1 MFKKGGTVTAVL
13 SGKESVMDYGII
25 SCVPIA
31 FLIIGVLI
39 TKRMPEM
46 IILSSILGA
55 ALVFKGDIFNG
66 YVGWVYG
73 ALSNESYQF
82 LLILLLGFGAI
93 IKLFEK
99 SGALQGFANVIG
111 RFANTQ
117 KKTMVVTWLMGII
130 MFVDDYLNV
139 LAVSSSMRTL
149 TDRQRIPR
157 EHLAYGANSMGACV
171 CVLIPFTSWAAFA
184 IGCLAE
190 HGLGF
195 SDYVRALPYMFF
207 PIISIVVCLLV
218 AVGIIPKVGIIKKA
232 YQRVED
238 GGSVMCP
245 EESGGGSSIVNME
258 SDSDEEIKPS
268 SPINFF
274 IPIIALIVVTIIC
287 DNSVVHGIIAAIII
301 QFIMYLPQKIMT
313 LTEFMDNMFA
323 GITSMAPLAF
333 IICFAYILGSAND
346 AMGFS
351 GFVINGLSGFIPPAL
366 LPALAFVLIAAVT
379 FAAASFWVL
388 IVITVPIFVPLA
400 QTMGLDPAIIIAAI
414 MSGVAFGSKFCF
426 YSDAVFMT
434 SAGTGVSNMTQIKAV
449 APYVLGSAILAT
461 IIFAVVGFVSI

>member
-1 MFKKGGTVTAVL
+1 M
-13 SGKESVMDYGII
+13 EYGII
-25 SCVPIA
+25 SCIPIA
-31 FLIIGVLI
+31 VLIIGVLI
-39 TKRMPEM
+39 TKKMPEM
-46 IILSSILGA
+46 IIFSSIVGA
-55 ALVFKGDIFNG
+55 ALVFKTDIFNG
-66 YVGWVYG
+66 YVGWLYG

-99 SGALQGFANVIG
+99 SGALQGFANIIG
-111 RFANTQ
+111 RFANTR

-149 TDRQRIPR
+149 TDKQKIPR

-184 IGCLAE
+184 IGCLSE
-190 HGLGF
+190 QGLGF
-195 SDYVRALPYMFF
+195 TDYVRSLPYMFF
-207 PIISIVVCLLV
+207 PIIAIVVCLLV
-218 AVGIIPKVGIIKKA
+218 ALGIIPKVGLIKKA
-232 YQRVED
+232 YERVD
-238 GGSVMCP
+238 AGGSVLCP
-245 EESGGGSSIVNME
+245 AESSGSTSSIINMGE
-258 SDSDEEIKPS
+258 ETDEDVKPS
-268 SPINFF
+268 SPLNFF
-274 IPIIALIVVTIIC
+274 IPIIALIVVTIVC
-287 DNSVVHGIIAAIII
+287 GNSVVHGIIAAIVI
-301 QFIMYLPQKIMT
+301 QFILYLAQRLMT
-313 LTEFMDNMFA
+313 LSEFMNTMFE
-323 GITSMAPLAF
+323 GITSMAGLAF

-351 GFVINGLSGFIPPAL
+351 AFVINGLSGTIPPAL
-366 LPALAFVLIAAVT
+366 LPALAFIIIGAVA

-400 QTMGLDPAIIIAAI
+400 SSMGIDPAIIIAAI

-434 SAGTGVSNMTQIKAV
+434 SAGTGVPNMTQIKAV
-449 APYVLGSAILAT
+449 APYVLGSAALSAVAFL
-461 IIFAVVGFVSI
+461 IIGFVTV

>member
-1 MFKKGGTVTAVL
+1 M
-13 SGKESVMDYGII
+13 EYGII
-25 SCVPIA
+25 SCIPIA
-31 FLIIGVLI
+31 VLIIGVLI
-39 TKRMPEM
+39 TKKMPEM
-46 IILSSILGA
+46 IIFSSIVGA
-55 ALVFKGDIFNG
+55 ALVFKTDIFNG
-66 YVGWVYG
+66 YVGWLYG

-99 SGALQGFANVIG
+99 SGALQGFANIIG
-111 RFANTQ
+111 RFANTR

-149 TDRQRIPR
+149 TDKQKIPR

-184 IGCLAE
+184 IGCLSE
-190 HGLGF
+190 QGLGF
-195 SDYVRALPYMFF
+195 TDYVRSLPYMFF
-207 PIISIVVCLLV
+207 PIIAIVVCLLV
-218 AVGIIPKVGIIKKA
+218 ALGIIPKVGLIKKA
-232 YQRVED
+232 YERVD
-238 GGSVMCP
+238 AGGSVLCP
-245 EESGGGSSIVNME
+245 AESSGSTSSIINMGE
-258 SDSDEEIKPS
+258 ETDEDVKPS
-268 SPINFF
+268 SPLNFF
-274 IPIIALIVVTIIC
+274 IPIIALIVVTIVC
-287 DNSVVHGIIAAIII
+287 GNSVVHGIIAAIVI
-301 QFIMYLPQKIMT
+301 QFILYLAQRLMT
-313 LTEFMDNMFA
+313 LSEFMNTMFE
-323 GITSMAPLAF
+323 GITSMAGLAF

-351 GFVINGLSGFIPPAL
+351 TFVINGLSGTIPPAL
-366 LPALAFVLIAAVT
+366 LPALAFIIIGAVA

-400 QTMGLDPAIIIAAI
+400 SSMGIDPAIIIAAI

-434 SAGTGVSNMTQIKAV
+434 SAGTGVPNMTQIKAV
-449 APYVLGSAILAT
+449 APYVLGSAALSAVAFL
-461 IIFAVVGFVSI
+461 IIGFVTV

>member
-1 MFKKGGTVTAVL
+1 M
-13 SGKESVMDYGII
+13 EYGII
-25 SCVPIA
+25 SCIPIA
-31 FLIIGVLI
+31 VLIIGVLI
-39 TKRMPEM
+39 TKKMPEM
-46 IILSSILGA
+46 IIFSSIVGA
-55 ALVFKGDIFNG
+55 ALVFKTDIFNG

-99 SGALQGFANVIG
+99 SGALQGFANAIG
-111 RFANTQ
+111 RFANTR
-117 KKTMVVTWLMGII
+117 KKTMFVTWLMGII

-149 TDRQRIPR
+149 TDKQKIPR

-184 IGCLAE
+184 IGCLTE
-190 HGLGF
+190 QGLGF
-195 SDYVRALPYMFF
+195 TDYVRSLPYMFF
-207 PIISIVVCLLV
+207 PIIAIIVCLLV
-218 AVGIIPKVGIIKKA
+218 AVGIIPKVGLIKKA
-232 YQRVED
+232 YERVD
-238 GGSVMCP
+238 AGGSVLCP
-245 EESGGGSSIVNME
+245 VESSGSTSSIINMG
-258 SDSDEEIKPS
+258 DDTDEDVRPS
-268 SPINFF
+268 SPLNFF
-274 IPIIALIVVTIIC
+274 IPIIALIVVTIVC
-287 DNSVVHGIIAAIII
+287 GNSVVHGIIAALVI
-301 QFIMYLPQKIMT
+301 QFILYLAQRLMT
-313 LTEFMDNMFA
+313 LSDFMNTMFE
-323 GITSMAPLAF
+323 GITSMAGLAF

-351 GFVINGLSGFIPPAL
+351 TFVINGLSKTIPPAL
-366 LPALAFVLIAAVT
+366 LPALAFVIIGAVA

-400 QTMGLDPAIIIAAI
+400 SSMGIDPAIIIAAI

-434 SAGTGVSNMTQIKAV
+434 SAGTGVPNMTQIKAV
-449 APYVLGSAILAT
+449 APYVLGSAALSAVAFLA
-461 IIFAVVGFVSI
+461 VGFITA

>member
-1 MFKKGGTVTAVL
+1 M
-13 SGKESVMDYGII
+13 EYGII
-25 SCVPIA
+25 SCIPIA
-31 FLIIGVLI
+31 VLIIGVLI
-39 TKRMPEM
+39 TKKMPEM
-46 IILSSILGA
+46 IIFSSIVGA
-55 ALVFKGDIFNG
+55 ALVFKTDIFNG
-66 YVGWVYG
+66 YVGWLYG

-99 SGALQGFANVIG
+99 SGALQGFANIIG
-111 RFANTQ
+111 RFANTR

-149 TDRQRIPR
+149 TDKQKIPR

-184 IGCLAE
+184 IGCLSE
-190 HGLGF
+190 QGLGF
-195 SDYVRALPYMFF
+195 TDYVRSLPYMFF
-207 PIISIVVCLLV
+207 PIIAIVVCLLV
-218 AVGIIPKVGIIKKA
+218 ALGIIPKVGLIKKA
-232 YQRVED
+232 YERVD
-238 GGSVMCP
+238 AGGSVLCP
-245 EESGGGSSIVNME
+245 AESSGSTSSIINMGE
-258 SDSDEEIKPS
+258 ETDEDVKPS
-268 SPINFF
+268 SPLNFF
-274 IPIIALIVVTIIC
+274 IPIIALIVVTIVC
-287 DNSVVHGIIAAIII
+287 GNSVVHGIIAAIVI
-301 QFIMYLPQKIMT
+301 QFILYLAQRLMT
-313 LTEFMDNMFA
+313 LSEFMNTMFE
-323 GITSMAPLAF
+323 GITSMAGLAF

-351 GFVINGLSGFIPPAL
+351 AFVINGLSSTIPPAL
-366 LPALAFVLIAAVT
+366 LPALAFIIIGAVA

-400 QTMGLDPAIIIAAI
+400 SSMGIDPAIIIAAI

-434 SAGTGVSNMTQIKAV
+434 SAGTGVPNMTQIKAV
-449 APYVLGSAILAT
+449 APYVLGSAALSAVAFL
-461 IIFAVVGFVSI
+461 IIGFVTV

>member
-1 MFKKGGTVTAVL
+1 
-13 SGKESVMDYGII
+13 
-25 SCVPIA
+25 
-31 FLIIGVLI
+31 
-39 TKRMPEM
+39 MPEM
-46 IILSSILGA
+46 IIFSSIVGA
-55 ALVFKGDIFNG
+55 ALVFKTDIFNG
-66 YVGWVYG
+66 YVGWLYG

-99 SGALQGFANVIG
+99 SGALQGFANIIG
-111 RFANTQ
+111 RFANTR

-149 TDRQRIPR
+149 TDKQKIPR

-184 IGCLAE
+184 IGCLSE
-190 HGLGF
+190 QGLGF
-195 SDYVRALPYMFF
+195 TDYVRSLPYMFF
-207 PIISIVVCLLV
+207 PIIAIVVCLLV
-218 AVGIIPKVGIIKKA
+218 ALGIIPKVGLIKKA
-232 YQRVED
+232 YERVD
-238 GGSVMCP
+238 AGGSVLCP
-245 EESGGGSSIVNME
+245 AESSGSTSSIINMGE
-258 SDSDEEIKPS
+258 ETDEDVKPS
-268 SPINFF
+268 SPLNFF
-274 IPIIALIVVTIIC
+274 IPIIALIVVTIVC
-287 DNSVVHGIIAAIII
+287 GNSVVHGIIAAIVI
-301 QFIMYLPQKIMT
+301 QFILYLAQRLMT
-313 LTEFMDNMFA
+313 LSEFMNTMFE
-323 GITSMAPLAF
+323 GITSMAGLAF

-351 GFVINGLSGFIPPAL
+351 AFVINGLSGTIPPAL
-366 LPALAFVLIAAVT
+366 LPALAFIIIGAVA

-400 QTMGLDPAIIIAAI
+400 SSMGIDPAIIIAAI

-434 SAGTGVSNMTQIKAV
+434 SAGTGVPNMTQIKAV
-449 APYVLGSAILAT
+449 APYVLGSAALSAVAFL
-461 IIFAVVGFVSI
+461 IIGFVTV